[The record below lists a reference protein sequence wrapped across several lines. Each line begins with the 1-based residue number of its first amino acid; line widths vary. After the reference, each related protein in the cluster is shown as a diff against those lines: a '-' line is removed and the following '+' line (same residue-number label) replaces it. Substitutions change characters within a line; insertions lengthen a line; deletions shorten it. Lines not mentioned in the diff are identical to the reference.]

1 MAKGPK
7 SIQSILKSTLLVSMV
22 FLIVLFTCVFSLM
35 EYTSQKN
42 FLESEMQRTCNAIA
56 KDIDLQLQQLDTVCL
71 NTINSTSMK
80 DSFSNYMNS
89 ADSSSYEIS
98 LFRNE
103 LSNVLISIRGVD
115 TSIRQINVFN
125 TDGEGFGAGNY
136 TGSLQTNVDK
146 LPWFDAAT
154 KAQGLRYYP
163 GARKNQI
170 YSEGVGTNENRYYF
184 SLVRMFYG
192 DYHTPK
198 GYVEVLKYYDILFH
212 RAYEPETNYPI
223 NVTIYDENKKIVFPL
238 DPSKE
243 QEDCQLY
250 YATTDYSDLTVVT
263 AIPSR
268 EFFSTIYQKLLPI
281 LIILISGVA
290 ACYFISKI
298 LSKRLSA
305 PIKSIYRQL
314 QRPEFN
320 EHFEEIALED
330 SHIIEIEKL
339 KNALNDSLT
348 FRQESMNS
356 MMLLKEQELQ
366 AQMLAFQSQ
375 MNPHF
380 LYNSLNTISAMIEE
394 GLYPE
399 TIQMSRDI
407 TSILRY
413 ISSNKEQTSS
423 LEEELEHCE
432 LYLKCIKL
440 RYTDILS
447 YSFHVCDDILDL
459 QVPKLC
465 IQLLVE
471 NACKFTSE
479 TLPPWHIS
487 IEGEIKDGF
496 WYVDVKDNGP
506 GFDDNTSLRLRK
518 KMDEIL
524 ANGLLPSLELDGMGI
539 LNVFIRLYLL
549 YGIDFVFD
557 FGNLENGG
565 AVVRIGGP
573 YEENQ

>member
-305 PIKSIYRQL
+305 PIKNIYRQL

-440 RYTDILS
+440 RYADILS